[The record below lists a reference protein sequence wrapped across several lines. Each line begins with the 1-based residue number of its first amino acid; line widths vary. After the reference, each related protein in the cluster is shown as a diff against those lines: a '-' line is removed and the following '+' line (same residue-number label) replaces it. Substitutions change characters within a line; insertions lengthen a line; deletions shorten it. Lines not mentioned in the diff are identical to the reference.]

1 MSDTKNL
8 VRLRSGCATLVEA
21 TPAEIGAIPSDLIG
35 APSGIAPLGPDS
47 IVPMENLPP
56 GFVAD
61 IVEVA
66 NFAALPVIGA
76 PTVIYKTMDDGKT
89 WMWGG
94 TSYAQIS
101 GGVVLGETSSTAYRG
116 DRGKTA
122 YDHSQATGSN
132 PHGTTAAQV
141 GAEPSLGN
149 PGGVAPLWL
158 QTIAGVRAWV
168 QLVAADIT
176 DLATVLGAY
185 LTKSNPTYIGV
196 LSGPSAKIGDASGAS
211 SFAMSLKGP
220 DYCQQLNQTT
230 GTSKA
235 ASYIAQ
241 TPASI
246 WAWGALDTG
255 LDGAPVGCWAINDA
269 SAARVWGTST
279 GMWIRG
285 TLDLAGSL
293 TGVDAKLL
301 GAGSDTFGSAP
312 GVMMADAATGYSNAC
327 AVQMT
332 AAGGMAFWTWAG
344 GAWRNYW
351 SIGYLGNLRNSSWAG
366 GGSRPVYVNNS
377 GDLTPTGPDLFVTKT
392 ASYNFTGI
400 TADLIKHSSG
410 DVVATL
416 SGGVPGKRY
425 TLVSASTLL
434 IVIPAGV
441 TLYGTT
447 LQWNS
452 STGFS
457 LGGMRPIMLQCLSS
471 TEWLLPNYG
480 E

>member
-1 MSDTKNL
+1 M
-8 VRLRSGCATLVEA
+8 
-21 TPAEIGAIPSDLIG
+21 
-35 APSGIAPLGPDS
+35 
-47 IVPMENLPP
+47 
-56 GFVAD
+56 
-61 IVEVA
+61 
-66 NFAALPVIGA
+66 NFRFPFASRDG
-76 PTVIYKTMDDGKT
+76 GKT
-89 WMWGG
+89 IEHSDADGAKHLPRAQGLANGLALVVQGG
-94 TSYAQIS
+94 RWVASTLSGVSVASVFGRTGAVIAQT
-101 GGVVLGETSSTAYRG
+101 GDYTA
-116 DRGKTA
+116 T
-122 YDHSQATGSN
+122 
-132 PHGTTAAQV
+132 QV

-149 PGGVAPLWL
+149 PGGITPLWL

-168 QLVAADIT
+168 QLVAEDIT

-185 LTKSNPTYIGV
+185 LTKNNPTYTGV

-211 SFAMSLKGP
+211 SFVMRLKSA
-220 DYCQQLNQTT
+220 DHCQQLNQTT

-235 ASYIAQ
+235 AAFIGM
-241 TPASI
+241 TPSGI
-246 WAWGALDTG
+246 WAWGVLDTG

-269 SAARVWGTST
+269 SAARVWGTAA

-285 TLDLAGSL
+285 TLNLTGSL
-293 TGVDAKLL
+293 TGIDAKLI
-301 GAGSDTFGSAP
+301 GTGSDTFGAAP
-312 GVMMADAATGYSNAC
+312 GVLMADAATGYANAC

-332 AAGGMAFWTWAG
+332 AAGGMAFWTWTG
-344 GAWRNYW
+344 SVWRNYW
-351 SIGYLGNLRNSSWAG
+351 SITYLGTLRNSSFSG
-366 GGSRPVYVNNS
+366 GGTRPVYVNNS

-416 SGGVPGKRY
+416 SGGVPGKKY

-447 LQWNS
+447 GIWTD

-457 LGGMRPIMLQCLSS
+457 LGGMRPIMLQCMSS
-471 TEWLLPNYG
+471 TEWLIPNYTG
-480 E
+480 